1 MKANFMNH
9 TEDIYLTDVGRL
21 TKQEGFHIPE
31 EADVHKKIMG
41 KDNRVKKKVNSR
53 TSTRT

>member
-21 TKQEGFHIPE
+21 TKQEGFHITE

-41 KDNRVKKKVNSR
+41 KDNRVLKKKVNSR
-53 TSTRT
+53 THT